1 MPTETQ
7 PAMVILSADPNA
19 LVRAMI
25 DHHDPEYAHEVFAA
39 LKRELE
45 PSAMDI
51 LASLASGYTPRP
63 APDPANFSEQQ
74 REIVRHIYRET
85 QTAKEEHDAGF
96 RKGDRW
102 WRAWWSPNQLGGE
115 MTPSRRA
122 SISRALRRLE
132 EREIV
137 SRWQGP
143 GGRRSVSVTLTTE
156 GTKLAE
162 RLINETLSE
171 TLTPTT

>member
-19 LVRAMI
+19 LVRALI

-39 LKRELE
+39 LKRELA
-45 PSAMDI
+45 PSAMDT
-51 LASLASGYTPRP
+51 LASLGSGYTPRP
-63 APDPANFSEQQ
+63 APDPASFSEQQ
-74 REIVRHIYRET
+74 REIVLHIFREE
-85 QTAKEEHDAGF
+85 QVAKEERDAGL

-102 WRAWWSPNQLGGE
+102 WHVWWSPNQLGGE

-132 EREIV
+132 ERKIV
-137 SRWQGP
+137 YRWQGP
-143 GGRRSVSVTLTTE
+143 GGRRSISVNLNTE

-162 RLINETLSE
+162 RLVNETLSE